1 MDLGLDGR
9 VAVVVGA
16 SEGIGRAIAHG
27 LAAEGARLAL
37 LSRGAAGLERVAEEI
52 RAKSPAVEVVAM
64 PTDVTDPEAV
74 DRTAAAVAAK
84 FGRVHVLINNAGN
97 RMRPGRQIAWSDDEW
112 MLDINSKLFGMLRG
126 IRAFDPHLASDGSGR
141 IINIAGVSGHM
152 VWETALTHA
161 INNSAF
167 VQATKY
173 LATDFAPRSITV
185 NAVTPGLVA
194 TEWRHD
200 WATSSGAAQGKTKDE
215 FVRDVCDQKGILLNR
230 WAEPSE
236 VADSVVF
243 LASSRAAYITGT
255 TVIVDGGMCVNP
267 RVTAAAN

>member
-1 MDLGLDGR
+1 MDLGLGNR

-27 LAAEGARLAL
+27 LAAEGAHVAL
-37 LSRGAAGLERVAEEI
+37 LARGGAGLERVADEI
-52 RAKSPAVEVVAM
+52 RAAQPEAEVLAI

-74 DRTAAAVAAK
+74 DRTAAAVEAH
-84 FGRVHVLINNAGN
+84 FGRVHVLVNNAGN
-97 RMRPGRQIAWSDDEW
+97 RMRPGRQITWSDDEW
-112 MLDINSKLFGMLRG
+112 MLDVNTKLFGMLRG
-126 IRAFDPHLASDGSGR
+126 IRAFDSLLASDGSGR
-141 IINIAGVSGHM
+141 IINIAGISGHM
-152 VWETALTHA
+152 VWETAMTHA

-173 LATDFAPRSITV
+173 LATDFAPRAITV

-200 WATSSGAAQGKTKDE
+200 WAASSGATQGKSEDE
-215 FVRDVCDQKGILLNR
+215 FVKDVCRQKGILLNR

-255 TVIVDGGMCVNP
+255 TVIVDGGLCVNP
-267 RVTAAAN
+267 RVGVVN

>member
-1 MDLGLDGR
+1 MDLGLNNR

-27 LAAEGARLAL
+27 LAAEGAHLAL
-37 LSRGAAGLERVAEEI
+37 LARGAPGLDRVAAEI
-52 RAKSPAVEVVAM
+52 RAKIPEAEVIAI
-64 PTDVTDPEAV
+64 PTDATDPASV
-74 DRTAAAVAAK
+74 DNAAAAVAAH
-84 FGRVHVLINNAGN
+84 FGRVHVLVNNAGN

-112 MLDINSKLFGMLRG
+112 MLDVNTKLFGMLRS
-126 IRAFDPHLASDGSGR
+126 IRSFDPLLASDGSGR
-141 IINIAGVSGHM
+141 IISIAGVSGHI

-194 TEWRHD
+194 TEWRHE
-200 WATSSGAAQGKTKDE
+200 WATSSGVAQGKSKED
-215 FVRDVCDQKGILLNR
+215 FVRDVCQQKGILLNR

-255 TVIVDGGMCVNP
+255 TLIVDGGLCVNP
-267 RVTAAAN
+267 RVTAPAN